1 MLIMKNFINL
11 YLQHSITRKEEKT
24 SLRLLTVIL
33 IILLDV
39 FIQVISSVTQMEISC
54 KNVMKNIL
62 FLNHIKEA
70 PKQELEEICMQS
82 FLLENQQMDPEEIL
96 LLEILENLYKLID
109 MDLFTKMEK
118 LKLTNLQ
125 SIVELLPELHFTFL
139 SATKTVQIK
148 IIYQKSVFNG

>member
-1 MLIMKNFINL
+1 MKNFINL
-11 YLQHSITRKEEKT
+11 YLQHSIMRKEEKT
-24 SLRLLTVIL
+24 SLQLLTVIL
-33 IILLDV
+33 IILSDV
-39 FIQVISSVTQMEISC
+39 FIQVISSVTQREISC
-54 KNVMKNIL
+54 KNVMRNIL
-62 FLNHIKEA
+62 FLNPIKEA

-125 SIVELLPELHFTFL
+125 SIAELLPELHFTFL